1 MPRYFM
7 SLNTRP
13 ICAQYGNHF
22 PFAFSRRYVGGKSG
36 PCRAVISA
44 RVLDRSRRRFVLVPR
59 GSRVPLPIEVLQP
72 SIDRLARTFQ
82 LRSDLARCH
91 SGIKHVSKLLFFRWR
106 PAAPDTFRSRHFPFA
121 FGPSLEFVSLS
132 MSRTTRESSS
142 ATFGI
147 HAVQYVA
154 PAFPN
159 HPQNKCETQNKK
171 QNRKDIEDHS
181 KPRCNMFEPFASFHQ
196 PDDRE
201 TAPTEGPRL
210 RS

>member
-7 SLNTRP
+7 PLNTRP

-44 RVLDRSRRRFVLVPR
+44 RVLDRSRRGFVLVPR

-82 LRSDLARCH
+82 LRSDLAHCH

-121 FGPSLEFVSLS
+121 FGPLTRIRVPFDVADDAREFVGDVRH
-132 MSRTTRESSS
+132 SR
-142 ATFGI
+142 G
-147 HAVQYVA
+147 AVRRTGV
-154 PAFPN
+154 P
-159 HPQNKCETQNKK
+159 
-171 QNRKDIEDHS
+171 
-181 KPRCNMFEPFASFHQ
+181 KPS
-196 PDDRE
+196 
-201 TAPTEGPRL
+201 TK
-210 RS
+210 